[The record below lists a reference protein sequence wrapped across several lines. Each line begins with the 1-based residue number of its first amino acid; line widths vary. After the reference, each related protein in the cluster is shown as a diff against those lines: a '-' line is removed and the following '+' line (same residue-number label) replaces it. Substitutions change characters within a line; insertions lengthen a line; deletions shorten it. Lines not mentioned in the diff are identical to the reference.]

1 MKTPLFIAA
10 AAVAL
15 ASAALAQA
23 PGGPGGSAAP
33 SPQMRPNARQACAH
47 EAQTLCPGMQARERS
62 FCLLDNLEKLNPECK
77 AALGV
82 AQNPPSRPGS
92 QQEPPQ
98 QQQQAPQP
106 PPPPR

>member
-10 AAVAL
+10 AALAL
-15 ASAALAQA
+15 ASAAHAQTPGA
-23 PGGPGGSAAP
+23 PGGPAASP
-33 SPQMRPNARQACAH
+33 SQMRPNVRQACAH

-82 AQNPPSRPGS
+82 VPTPPSRPAS
-92 QQEPPQ
+92 QQEAPAQPPPQ
-98 QQQQAPQP
+98 QPN
-106 PPPPR
+106 PR

>member
-10 AAVAL
+10 AALAL

-23 PGGPGGSAAP
+23 PGGPPGGPAAP
-33 SPQMRPNARQACAH
+33 SPQMRPNVRQACAH

-82 AQNPPSRPGS
+82 VQTPPSRPGS
-92 QQEPPQ
+92 QQEQP
-98 QQQQAPQP
+98 PQP
-106 PPPPR
+106 PPAPR